1 MLTLVTAVLA
11 AVLQTTLPGLT
22 GTAVDVAT
30 GQRDG
35 SIATIAW
42 AMAGIAVAQFAFQV
56 LRRWAAGNL
65 ATRSQHYVRV
75 ELLKTLH
82 RLDGPGQDQ
91 IVTGQIVSRSIT
103 DLGQLFSV
111 LAMTPMALSRLVQLV
126 LTVAVMAWVDLPLTV
141 MALAFLPVIV
151 WVANR
156 SRRSLYAATWANQ
169 QSAADLT
176 SHVEQTVSGVRVVK
190 AFGREDHEIG
200 VLDGLARHLYAVK
213 MRAAKLTA
221 RFQPALSQ
229 LPNLALVVTIVAGG
243 IIALRGGMTV
253 GGFVAFTAYL
263 SSLTS
268 LMSMLANTYVTLQ
281 MGMSGVDRL
290 DEVLQLAPEHPDPAD
305 PRTVPDGPVGI
316 AFNNVTFTTDG
327 RRVLDGFDLTVAPGE
342 QVAVVGPAGAG
353 KSMAVQLAG
362 GFYSPDSGHL
372 TLVTP
377 DGQIPYSDLAHR
389 EIRRAVTCVFDE
401 AFLFSLSIRDNIAMG
416 ADVTDAEVEHA
427 ARMACADEFIAQLP
441 DGYDTVVGER
451 GLTLSGGQRQRIAL
465 ARALLSR
472 PRVLILDDATSAI
485 DAATEA
491 DILAN
496 LRDNLPGV
504 TIIAVAHRQST
515 VEHGERVVIIDHG
528 RALIDAPLTPALTH
542 PAYTALMA
550 PDGAPSPASDSNSD
564 SNPASVSAEP
574 SAAELWPDIPDDA
587 PHEHVLGPSA
597 AGAGGGFGGRGGGG
611 GGGGARVVTA
621 TPELL
626 ERLEQLPPADEQPK
640 GTIPAGLRAMFS
652 SVKWLIAAV
661 TGLLVVGV
669 LADLSFPTLV
679 RTAVDKGIQTGDE
692 RTLWLVSGTALVVVL
707 VAWLAN
713 AAMTVLSARSGER
726 LLYGLRVRSYAHLQH
741 LGLSYFESHLSGRIM
756 TRMTTDID
764 TLSSFLQTGLAQA
777 IVSVGTLVGVAAM
790 LVATDG
796 SLALT
801 AFYAV
806 PVIALITVIF
816 RHYSKRFH
824 AEARTQISAV
834 NGEFAELIGGIRIS
848 QMHLMEPSAE
858 AHFTAES
865 EVYRRLRMRSQ
876 LLVATYFNGMQMIS
890 QIMTAIIIAIGGAR
904 IAEGTLSV
912 GVLVAFTMYLGQ
924 LYGPIQQLGQIF
936 DSWQQATVSFDRI
949 RALLDEPTTVPD
961 TGTSPHAA
969 DAARGALALNDV
981 AFSYG
986 ARPAA
991 ASAPADDAPIDD
1003 TDSSDPAAQ
1012 IQPDAAK
1019 PASASAVALDNVT
1032 VAFRPGE
1039 TVALVGSTGA
1049 GKSTVVKLLARF
1061 YDPVSGAVTAGGTDV
1076 RDFPLPDWRRALA
1089 QVPQESYLFPG
1100 TVAENIAYGAPDA
1113 GRGEIEDAVRRIG
1126 ALGIIAAIP
1135 GGFNHRVGERGRG
1148 LSSGQRQIIALARAE
1163 MLHPDV
1169 VLLDEATATLDPAT
1183 ERAVL
1188 DASGKTTAGRTAII
1202 VAHRLATAARA
1213 DRILVIDQGR
1223 IIEDGPHSDL
1233 LKQGGK
1239 YAVLWAVSH

>member
-1 MLTLVTAVLA
+1 M
-11 AVLQTTLPGLT
+11 LQTSLPGLT

-30 GQRDG
+30 GQREG
-35 SIATIAW
+35 SVAAIAW
-42 AMAGIAVAQFAFQV
+42 AMVGIAVAQFAFQV

-111 LAMTPMALSRLVQLV
+111 LAMTPMAFSRLVQLV
-126 LTVAVMAWVDLPLTV
+126 LTVAVMAWVDLPLTI

-151 WVANR
+151 WAAGR
-156 SRRSLYAATWANQ
+156 SRTSLYAATWANQ

-190 AFGREDHEIG
+190 AFGRENHEIG

-290 DEVLQLAPEHPDPAD
+290 DEVLSLAPEHPDPLN

-316 AFNNVTFTTDG
+316 AFNDVTFTTDQ
-327 RRVLDGFDLTVAPGE
+327 RRVLDGFTLTVAPGE
-342 QVAVVGPAGAG
+342 QVTVVGPAGSG

-362 GFYSPDSGHL
+362 GFYTPERGHL
-372 TLVTP
+372 ALVTP
-377 DGQIPYSDLAHR
+377 DGTIPYR
-389 EIRRAVTCVFDE
+389 ELPLSGIRGAVTCVFDE

-416 ADVTDAEVEHA
+416 ADVTDADIEHA
-427 ARMACADEFIAQLP
+427 ARMACADEFISQLP
-441 DGYDTVVGER
+441 DGYNTVVGER

-491 DILAN
+491 EILAN

-515 VEHGERVVIIDHG
+515 VEHAERVVVMDAG
-528 RALIDAPLTPALTH
+528 RALIDAPRPRALTH
-542 PAYTALMA
+542 PSYTALMA
-550 PDGAPSPASDSNSD
+550 PDGAPSPAAE
-564 SNPASVSAEP
+564 PSAEPAPGP
-574 SAAELWPDIPDDA
+574 SAAELWPDIQDDA
-587 PHEHVLGPSA
+587 PHEHILGPSA
-597 AGAGGGFGGRGGGG
+597 AGTGGGFGGGRGGGG

-626 ERLEQLPPADEQPK
+626 ERLEHLPPADEEPT
-640 GTIPAGLRAMFS
+640 GTIPAGLRAMFG

-661 TGLLVVGV
+661 TGLLVIGV

-679 RTAVDKGIQTGDE
+679 RTAVDKGIQAGDE
-692 RTLWLVSGTALVVVL
+692 RTLWLVSAAALAVVL
-707 VAWLAN
+707 IAWLAN

-741 LGLSYFESHLSGRIM
+741 LGMSYFESHLSGRIM

-777 IVSVGTLVGVAAM
+777 IVSVGTLIGVAAM

-801 AFYAV
+801 VLYAV
-806 PVIALITVIF
+806 PVIALITVVF

-824 AEARTQISAV
+824 AAARAQISAV

-848 QMHLMEPSAE
+848 QMHRMEPSAE

-865 EVYRRLRMRSQ
+865 ETYRRLRMRSQ

-904 IAEGTLSV
+904 IADGTLTV
-912 GVLVAFTMYLGQ
+912 GVLVAFTMYLTQ

-961 TGTSPHAA
+961 TGTTPHAA
-969 DAARGALALNDV
+969 DAARGPLALDGV
-981 AFSYG
+981 TFSYS
-986 ARPAA
+986 ARSDSRN
-991 ASAPADDAPIDD
+991 SA
-1003 TDSSDPAAQ
+1003 
-1012 IQPDAAK
+1012 DAAE
-1019 PASASAVALDNVT
+1019 PTSASPVALSDVT
-1032 VAFRPGE
+1032 VTFQPGE
-1039 TVALVGSTGA
+1039 TVALVGATGA

-1061 YDPVSGAVTAGGTDV
+1061 YDPVTGAVTASGTDI
-1076 RDFPLPDWRRALA
+1076 REFPLPDWRRALA

-1100 TVAENIAYGAPDA
+1100 TVADNIAYGAPDA
-1113 GRGEIEDAVRRIG
+1113 SEADIEDAVRRIG

-1163 MLHPDV
+1163 MLRPDV

-1188 DASGKTTAGRTAII
+1188 DASGRATAHRTAII

-1223 IIEDGPHSDL
+1223 IIEDGPHTDL
-1233 LKQGGK
+1233 LKRGGK

>member
-1 MLTLVTAVLA
+1 MLA
-11 AVLQTTLPGLT
+11 AVLQTTVPGLT
-22 GTAVDVAT
+22 GTAIDVAT
-30 GQRDG
+30 GAREG
-35 SIATIAW
+35 SATRIAW

-111 LAMTPMALSRLVQLV
+111 LAMSPMAFSRLVQLI

-151 WVANR
+151 WVAGR

-190 AFGREDHEIG
+190 AFGREDHE
-200 VLDGLARHLYAVK
+200 VEKLDGLARHLYAVK

-243 IIALRGGMTV
+243 LIALGGGMTV

-263 SSLTS
+263 TSLTS
-268 LMSMLANTYVTLQ
+268 LISMLANTYVTLQ

-290 DEVLQLAPEHPDPAD
+290 DEVLQLAPEHPDPAQT
-305 PRTVPDGPVGI
+305 RTIPDGPVGI
-316 AFNNVTFTTDG
+316 AFNDVTFSTDG
-327 RRVLDGFDLTVAPGE
+327 RRVLDGFNLTVAPGE
-342 QVAVVGPAGAG
+342 QVAVVGPAGSG

-362 GFYSPDSGHL
+362 GFYSPERGHL
-372 TLVTP
+372 AVITP
-377 DGQIPYSDLAHR
+377 DGEIPYDELTHR
-389 EIRRAVTCVFDE
+389 ELRSAVTCVFDE

-416 ADVTDAEVEHA
+416 ADVTDAEVTHA
-427 ARMACADEFIAQLP
+427 ARMACANEFITQLP

-465 ARALLSR
+465 ARALLAR

-515 VEHGERVVIIDHG
+515 VEHAERVIIVDQG
-528 RALIDAPLTPALTH
+528 TTLIDAPLAHTLTH
-542 PAYTALMA
+542 PSYTALMV
-550 PDGAPSPASDSNSD
+550 PDDATS
-564 SNPASVSAEP
+564 SAAVTEP
-574 SAAELWPDIPDDA
+574 SHVDLWPEIADDA
-587 PHEHVLGPSA
+587 PHEHVLSPS
-597 AGAGGGFGGRGGGG
+597 GGGG
-611 GGGGARVVTA
+611 GGGRGAHVVTA
-621 TPELL
+621 TPELR
-626 ERLEQLPPADEQPK
+626 ERLAHLPPADEEPT
-640 GTIPAGLRAMFS
+640 GTIPAGLRAMFG

-661 TGLLVVGV
+661 TGLLIVGV

-679 RTAVDKGIQTGDE
+679 RTAVDKGIQAGDA
-692 RTLWLVSGTALVVVL
+692 RTLWLVAAAALAVVL
-707 VAWLAN
+707 IAWLAS

-741 LGLSYFESHLSGRIM
+741 LGMSYFESHLSGRIM
-756 TRMTTDID
+756 TRMTTNID

-777 IVSVGTLVGVAAM
+777 IVSVGTLIGVAAM

-796 SLALT
+796 SLALI
-801 AFYAV
+801 ALYAV
-806 PVIALITVIF
+806 PVIAAITIVF

-824 AEARTQISAV
+824 AESRAQISAV

-848 QMHLMEPSAE
+848 QMHRMEPSAE
-858 AHFTAES
+858 VHFAAES
-865 EVYRRLRMRSQ
+865 NAYRRLRMRSQ

-890 QIMTAIIIAIGGAR
+890 QIMSAIIIGIGATR
-904 IAEGTLSV
+904 IADGTLSV
-912 GVLVAFTMYLGQ
+912 GVLVAFTMYLSQ

-949 RALLDEPTTVPD
+949 RELLSEETTVPD
-961 TGTSPHAA
+961 TGTTPDAA
-969 DAARGALALNDV
+969 DAARGELAFNNV
-981 AFSYG
+981 TFSYG
-986 ARPAA
+986 AHPQIDEAT
-991 ASAPADDAPIDD
+991 ADP
-1003 TDSSDPAAQ
+1003 TSTSPVTLSD
-1012 IQPDAAK
+1012 
-1019 PASASAVALDNVT
+1019 LTVT
-1032 VAFRPGE
+1032 FQPGE

-1061 YDPVSGAVTAGGTDV
+1061 YDPLSGEVTASDTNV
-1076 RDFPLPDWRRALA
+1076 REFPLPAWRRALA

-1113 GRGEIEDAVRRIG
+1113 TETDIEDAVRRIG

-1135 GGFNHRVGERGRG
+1135 GGFNHRIGERGRG

-1188 DASGKTTAGRTAII
+1188 DASAQTTKGRTSII

-1213 DRILVIDQGR
+1213 DRVLVIDQGR
-1223 IIEDGPHSDL
+1223 IIEDGPHTDL
-1233 LKQGGK
+1233 LKQGGN

>member
-1 MLTLVTAVLA
+1 MLA

-30 GQRDG
+30 GTRDG
-35 SIATIAW
+35 SVTSIAW

-82 RLDGPGQDQ
+82 RLDGPGQDH

-111 LAMTPMALSRLVQLV
+111 LALSPMAFSRLVQLI
-126 LTVAVMAWVDLPLTV
+126 LTVAVMAWVDLPLTL

-156 SRRSLYAATWANQ
+156 SRRSMYAATWANQ
-169 QSAADLT
+169 QTAADLT

-190 AFGREDHEIG
+190 AFGREDHEID
-200 VLDGLARHLYAVK
+200 VLDGLARRLYAVK

-221 RFQPALSQ
+221 SFQPALSQ

-243 IIALRGGMTV
+243 IIALNGGMTV

-281 MGMSGVDRL
+281 MGMSGIDRL
-290 DEVLQLAPEHPDPAD
+290 DEVLQLAPERPDPAT
-305 PRTVPDGPVGI
+305 PRALPEGPVGI
-316 AFNNVTFTTDG
+316 AFNDVTFTADG

-342 QVAVVGPAGAG
+342 QVALVGPAGSG

-362 GFYSPDSGHL
+362 ALYTPEGGHL
-372 TLVTP
+372 ALVTP
-377 DGQIPYSDLAHR
+377 DGQIPYSKLTHAD
-389 EIRRAVTCVFDE
+389 IRSAVTCVFDE

-416 ADVTDAEVEHA
+416 ADVTDAEIAHA
-427 ARMACADEFIAQLP
+427 ARMACADEFISQLP
-441 DGYDTVVGER
+441 DGYGTVVGER

-515 VEHGERVVIIDHG
+515 VEHTERVIIVDHG
-528 RALIDAPLTPALTH
+528 TSLIDAPLTPVLTH
-542 PAYTALMA
+542 PSYTALMA
-550 PDGAPSPASDSNSD
+550 PGDTTSDSPP
-564 SNPASVSAEP
+564 PADP
-574 SAAELWPDIPDDA
+574 SHDQLWPDLPDSS
-587 PHEHVLGPSA
+587 PHEHVLTSSGT
-597 AGAGGGFGGRGGGG
+597 GGGG
-611 GGGGARVVTA
+611 GGGGGRARVVTA

-626 ERLEQLPPADEQPK
+626 ERLEALPDADEEPT

-661 TGLLVVGV
+661 TALLVVGV

-679 RTAVDKGIQTGDE
+679 RTAVDKGIATGNE
-692 RTLWLVSGTALVVVL
+692 RTLWLVSGAALTVVL
-707 VAWLAN
+707 IAWAAN
-713 AAMTVLSARSGER
+713 AAMTVLSVRSGER

-741 LGLSYFESHLSGRIM
+741 LGLIYFESHLSGRIM

-777 IVSVGTLVGVAAM
+777 IVSVGTLIGVAAM

-801 AFYAV
+801 ALYAV
-806 PVIALITVIF
+806 PVIAMITVVF

-824 AEARTQISAV
+824 AAARAQISAV

-848 QMHLMEPSAE
+848 QMHRMEPSAE

-865 EVYRRLRMRSQ
+865 ETYRRLRMRSQ

-904 IAEGTLSV
+904 IADGTLTV
-912 GVLVAFTMYLGQ
+912 GVLVAFTMYLTQ

-961 TGTSPHAA
+961 TGTTPHAS
-969 DAARGALALNDV
+969 DAARGPLSLDGV
-981 AFSYG
+981 TFSYS
-986 ARPAA
+986 ARPDSRD
-991 ASAPADDAPIDD
+991 SA
-1003 TDSSDPAAQ
+1003 
-1012 IQPDAAK
+1012 DAAE
-1019 PASASAVALDNVT
+1019 PTSASPVALSDVT
-1032 VAFRPGE
+1032 VTFQPGE
-1039 TVALVGSTGA
+1039 TVALVGATGA

-1061 YDPVSGAVTAGGTDV
+1061 YDPVSGAVTASGTDV
-1076 RDFPLPDWRRALA
+1076 REFPLPDWRRALA

-1100 TVAENIAYGAPDA
+1100 TVADNIAYGAPDA
-1113 GRGEIEDAVRRIG
+1113 SEADIEAAVRRIG

-1163 MLHPDV
+1163 MLRPDV

-1188 DASGKTTAGRTAII
+1188 DASGRATAHRTAII

-1223 IIEDGPHSDL
+1223 IIEDGPHTDL
-1233 LKQGGK
+1233 LKRGGK